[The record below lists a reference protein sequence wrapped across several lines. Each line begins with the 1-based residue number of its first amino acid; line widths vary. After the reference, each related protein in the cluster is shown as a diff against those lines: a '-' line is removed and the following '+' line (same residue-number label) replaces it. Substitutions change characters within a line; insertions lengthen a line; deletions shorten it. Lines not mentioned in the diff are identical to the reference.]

1 MPRPRRSKRRR
12 SRFFELDGD
21 VYLVSE
27 QDEEQLVAVRLT
39 GRDRELALRMIAENE
54 VEMESRILG
63 GWE

>member
-1 MPRPRRSKRRR
+1 MPRPRRPKRR

-27 QDEEQLVAVRLT
+27 RDDEQLVAVRLT
-39 GRDRELALRMIAENE
+39 GRDRELVLRMIEENE
-54 VEMESRILG
+54 IEMESRVLG

>member
-1 MPRPRRSKRRR
+1 MPRPRRPKRS

-27 QDEEQLVAVRLT
+27 RDDEQLVAVRLT
-39 GRDRELALRMIAENE
+39 GRDRELVLRMIEENE
-54 VEMESRILG
+54 IEMESRVLG

>member
-1 MPRPRRSKRRR
+1 M
-12 SRFFELDGD
+12 
-21 VYLVSE
+21 YLVSE

>member
-1 MPRPRRSKRRR
+1 MPKRRRSKQRR

-27 QDEEQLVAVRLT
+27 RDEEQLVAVRLT
-39 GRDRELALRMIAENE
+39 GRDREIVLRMVEENE
-54 VEMESRILG
+54 IEMESRMLG

>member
-1 MPRPRRSKRRR
+1 MPKRRRPKRRR

-27 QDEEQLVAVRLT
+27 RDDEQLVAVRLT
-39 GRDRELALRMIAENE
+39 GHDRELVLRMVEENE
-54 VEMESRILG
+54 IEMESRILG

>member
-1 MPRPRRSKRRR
+1 MRRPRSRKRRR

-27 QDEEQLVAVRLT
+27 RDEEQLVAVRLT
-39 GRDRELALRMIAENE
+39 GRDRELVLRMIEENE
-54 VEMESRILG
+54 VEMESRVLG